1 MPLSHVTRA
10 RHAGPA
16 SVTLLP
22 LPLLLALASPALAE
36 APPDADPDVP
46 DCAARWSILRPTP
59 DACLHPIETD
69 RPHLTETPHPV
80 PAGRVQ
86 LESGL
91 ALFDR
96 FRGEEAR
103 VFFFENIYKL
113 GIVTGVDVEVLH
125 THFVVADGA
134 FAFVRDDPLILRS
147 KIRILEGE
155 GARPTLTAVPMLG
168 VPLRAGVPVEPGLLA
183 FLGWDLPLGMEV
195 EVNLGATIRAQ
206 GPVRGASMVAGV
218 AWTFPVWGPLG
229 GYAELYTVGP
239 HTPEEPWN
247 VLTGGGLTWRV
258 HRDVQLDTGVWVGV
272 VGDVSPVI
280 PFVGLSFRR

>member
-1 MPLSHVTRA
+1 MPLLGDSLVR
-10 RHAGPA
+10 
-16 SVTLLP
+16 VLLIFAC
-22 LPLLLALASPALAE
+22 LLALVSPAFAE
-36 APPDADPDVP
+36 APPDPETDPDPP

-59 DACLHPIETD
+59 DACLGPIETD

-91 ALFDR
+91 VLFDL
-96 FRGEEAR
+96 FRGENER
-103 VFFFENIYKL
+103 VFFLENIYKV
-113 GIVTGVDVEVLH
+113 GIVSGVDVELLH
-125 THFVVADGA
+125 THFVVTDGT

-155 GARPTLTAVPMLG
+155 GPRPTLTAVPMLG

-195 EVNLGATIRAQ
+195 EVNVGATIQAQ
-206 GPVRGASMVAGV
+206 GPVRGVSMVAGA
-218 AWTFPVWGPLG
+218 AWTFPVWGPLE
-229 GYAELYTVGP
+229 GYVELYTVGP
-239 HTPEEPWN
+239 HAPEEPWN

-258 HRDVQLDTGVWVGV
+258 HRDVQLDTGVWTGV

-280 PFVGLSFRR
+280 PFLGLSFRR